1 MNSFEVNDKLDE
13 YIKTYPHLINISP
26 KDHDTIKKRKI
37 EFGFYKKVELYFLD
51 R

>member
-13 YIKTYPHLINISP
+13 YIKTYPHLINILS

-37 EFGFYKKVELYFLD
+37 EFGFYKKSRTIFT